1 LGSEYFN
8 NQSIILTG
16 DYNLIQ
22 NQSLDIYNYVGIDN
36 PKAKDQVLDMIEI
49 NNLTD
54 RFRELYLHNPLPSI
68 KSFSFNCKIIG
79 QWSDL

>member
-1 LGSEYFN
+1 MYIFCIN
-8 NQSIILTG
+8 
-16 DYNLIQ
+16 
-22 NQSLDIYNYVGIDN
+22 N

-54 RFRELYLHNPLPSI
+54 RFRELYPDLKRYTWRKRTPLNFHNPLPSI